1 MLRYCYLMAIMV
13 LRHEVFEHL
22 GHLSQAFSDRKHP
35 FFYHELGEPIPE
47 TGWDGL
53 VVLGGPMSA
62 NDPLPGLKDE
72 LAVIGKA
79 LAAGTPMLGICLGSQ
94 LIAKALG
101 ARVYRNQELEV
112 GWAPVY
118 LTGVGAADPV
128 FKGIQS
134 PETFFHW
141 HGETFDLPGGC
152 EWLAWS
158 DRTRHQ
164 AYRYG
169 DKVYGL
175 QFHPEVT
182 AEMITDWSA
191 QPVNC
196 GDVATLPAPIE
207 PNTIDQARLARQIAD
222 RWLDLF

>member
-1 MLRYCYLMAIMV
+1 MLRYCYPMAIMV

-22 GHLSQAFSDRKHP
+22 GHLSEIFCARNRQ
-35 FFYHELGEPIPE
+35 FFYHDLGDPIPE

-79 LAAGTPMLGICLGSQ
+79 LTAEVPILGICLGSQ

-101 ARVYRNQELEV
+101 ARVYRNQDLEI

-118 LTGVGAADPV
+118 LTSAGAADPL
-128 FKGIQS
+128 FLGMRS

-152 EWLAWS
+152 EWLARS
-158 DRTRHQ
+158 
-164 AYRYG
+164 
-169 DKVYGL
+169 
-175 QFHPEVT
+175 
-182 AEMITDWSA
+182 
-191 QPVNC
+191 
-196 GDVATLPAPIE
+196 
-207 PNTIDQARLARQIAD
+207 
-222 RWLDLF
+222 